1 MPTSNA
7 TRRGNPGVALNMIIV
22 SGSSAKATQPVRT
35 GRYTPAHRPS
45 SAARSDTHR
54 YANARRIRV
63 HTEEV
68 TGSIPVSPTV
78 FMQFKGRIPRVGI
91 RPFDCFTVV

>member
-1 MPTSNA
+1 MLL
-7 TRRGNPGVALNMIIV
+7 GVKGGQGFVLIIV
-22 SGSSAKATQPVRT
+22 SEPSAEAARRVRT
-35 GRYTPAHRPS
+35 GRYTPARSRS
-45 SAARSDTHR
+45 SAAHNDIPRHADSQP
-54 YANARRIRV
+54 ISV